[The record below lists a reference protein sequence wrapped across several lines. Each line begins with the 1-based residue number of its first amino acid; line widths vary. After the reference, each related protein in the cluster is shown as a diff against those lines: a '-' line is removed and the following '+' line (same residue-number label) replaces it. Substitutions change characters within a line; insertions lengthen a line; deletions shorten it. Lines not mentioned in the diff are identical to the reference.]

1 MSVVLD
7 QGVLGHP
14 PTEGTEDLSEQQHLQ
29 SSVEAEV
36 FSTSGSQAR
45 CRLTFG
51 QSFVKIFLVRG
62 KFN

>member
-1 MSVVLD
+1 MSVMLD

-14 PTEGTEDLSEQQHLQ
+14 PTEDTEDLSEQQHLQ
-29 SSVEAEV
+29 SSVEVEV